1 MSNYAVPNA
10 LRAISSASVVDP
22 TRANIAVVQITSV
35 RIFVG
40 SVKMI
45 QNHAVHGTSSDL
57 RPFLL
62 LRKVQRRAYLGA
74 HVREIGG

>member
-1 MSNYAVPNA
+1 MSNYAAPNA

-22 TRANIAVVQITSV
+22 TRANIAVVQITSAC
-35 RIFVG
+35 IFAS

-62 LRKVQRRAYLGA
+62 LRKAQRRACLES